1 MEKTEN
7 SNSTDILNQEFFDTI
22 KNSKKINTKT
32 QKIRELS
39 KYFEKI
45 EGGEHPPEIK
55 NRFPDLFSLLLIN
68 LNENNN
74 NYVLAQMELIQIL
87 GKTLNKDE
95 NYKTFIKQSLPKL
108 FDKFYLGNNKINE
121 ILVKMF
127 SEFITYK
134 ILTIKDYYQYI
145 ENIPLED
152 EDNYR
157 INILQFLYDNINK
170 DESVLLNNIPKSLNE
185 IIKKLVN
192 DNESD
197 ISETAS
203 KILNIL
209 INRDIELNKKENN
222 EKNNDAQINVNDK
235 NKEDKGGTTPINNFV
250 NNIVSAIKQNVEN
263 NKDNN
268 KDNNNDNNK
277 DNNIDGNNENK
288 DNNIEQ
294 ELNNDNI
301 ESKEQKEVTIKKDE
315 NKNNNELKEEING
328 ENKINNDEKKEIVK
342 ESKIEEKKEETN
354 NEDIK
359 TNKQEIVNEDKV
371 KEIIS
376 EEKNEEKILEEKE
389 NDKNINN
396 EIKNNEESKD
406 KENKETKNEENQEA
420 KKEEKIEEN
429 KKEEKQSEIIE
440 GQKDDNP
447 TEQKNDINADIKKEG
462 KNIPEKKEEP
472 PKIETKE
479 KTEENKIDIKEN
491 KEDNKTQEKKENID
505 DNKIESKTETK
516 NEQIENNEIAN
527 IEETKEEKIDDKKE
541 NINQKEEINGE
552 KIEDKKENN
561 ESKDETKEKTDKNY
575 PEEKK
580 AENDN
585 INPEKIIENK
595 NNNDNIEKTED
606 ISKNEI
612 NNTNIEQSTE
622 KQKEENKNQEK
633 IEEQPKKEETKI
645 EETIKEEPKIIKDDK
660 EKPEEKKE
668 LSEEKPIEE
677 KKLDENIK
685 TEIKEENKDN
695 KEIPI
700 KSNDNEEK
708 KEQIEQIEKKN
719 KTEIKK
725 ENKEEKTD
733 NIKKSDGKKKTGIKS
748 KISKFRKNFGKN
760 KNKDGGFEFELVTE
774 KKKDKENL
782 PEDIKENIKEE
793 TNKEKENVEDKK
805 IDEKLKEEIKKDTEE
820 NKPEENKK
828 NEDIPKEEIKEEK
841 VEKINQETELEKPK
855 EEIKEEI
862 KQKEN
867 ELTPKNE
874 EKIEKKEE
882 ITKEEPKKEEI
893 PQEKP
898 KEEIKDKPKDEI
910 IKEKPKEEI
919 KQEIKPKDEITKEE
933 PKIEEIKQ
941 ETKPKESETN
951 TTIQETKPKEEI
963 KPQEKISESNN
974 KELPKE
980 SSKEKQITNT
990 PPQDTPEEN
999 PETNKKS
1006 LGINQESLNE
1016 FEKKLQLALEQEA
1029 KDKNNNENLVDPT
1042 PAPIKQKKEDPKFDE
1057 IKSKLGKEIVDS
1069 LFSPKWETKK
1079 HGFELINEFINSNTK
1094 DTYNISELIEY
1105 MKLKLKNYKETN
1117 FNINREAINVYI
1129 NMIKKKLIQKD
1140 SLINIIIAYHEKLSD
1155 IKLKDNLI
1163 ELIKNCFDIIE
1174 PTNILKPIISKISK
1188 KNNAKLLIEY
1198 ATFFGK
1204 LIEEYDVNDLP
1215 NKDIIDF
1222 CKILANN
1229 SNPQVRT
1236 SAISLLCI
1244 LYKYLGK
1251 DVKTL
1256 TRDIKESTLKLI
1268 DAELDK
1274 VTVID
1279 PKDTLNKKKKA
1290 ASVME
1295 NEDNKSGNNS
1305 KNTNKDLIPPQD
1317 ISKKITPDII
1327 KLLNSGKWAERKQ
1340 GCETIEK
1347 ILTSANMRIL
1357 PNGLNTL
1364 MTTIKKKL
1372 SDSNKNF
1379 VKMLIALLSKLIES
1393 MKAGF
1398 KQWAKPIA
1406 LVLIPNL
1413 ADKNQLMRN
1422 ECQNCFD
1429 KWVEYTGFDSL
1440 VIHFP
1445 KFLSNDNVETR
1456 IEIMNF
1462 FMKHKDRFKN
1472 SKSLAESVYKDMMNP
1487 LLICLQDRSSNV
1499 RNLSEEI
1506 IKISLVYNP
1515 INNYYKKSEDFKP
1528 AITKTLKQILDKI
1541 KQESSSNNDSK
1552 QDTNTNQTP
1561 ELDIPT
1567 TQSIYL
1573 NTEQNSTLSK
1583 TNEKEPKKSNIKS
1596 SKKLNIQTAEAP
1608 LKTESSIHEDTS
1620 DKDKDKNEIISN
1632 EDTSSNFSTI
1642 SNFSNNK
1649 SQKKSEKD
1657 SNNKTKTKTVI
1668 NKKQVKPKRKLSE
1681 DDLVNPLAT
1690 NMNKQM
1696 PATSVVHLAS
1706 NSTILRKKEIKSFQK
1721 NQTQLSKINNNTAV
1735 FLMNVK
1741 VIPNKTKRFDKDKK
1755 TKFNLETANKDYFI
1769 KLKEQCKSLF
1779 TEIFSKKI
1787 FSDDFRKQ
1795 VEAFK
1800 DMKGQIDKKMY
1811 LPIFFDNL
1819 DLILKIIG
1827 IKILNNFNPTL
1838 MKNLFEFLDSL
1849 FTVLS
1854 ENKYKLNET
1863 ESNIIISILI
1873 DKLSLNNNTLRE
1885 HCLSL
1890 LNKYIE
1896 FLETNKIMVTVIN
1909 IALSKNNKIKT
1920 DILDLAIDLV
1930 SKDKLNIS
1938 TKVYA
1943 KLFCKFL
1950 PFYENV
1956 IRSKT
1961 LSLFQEIYSNIG
1973 EELWNMIEIS
1983 DKDREFLE
1991 QNLCDDRDGDED
2003 EEKEG
2008 EEEEDD
2014 EMENDDINNE
2024 INNSEGGDKN
2034 EILSNGK
2041 NENNNGNVNTDEN
2054 KQTNKDS
2061 EKMKIFENKNG
2072 KMTKEDLDII
2082 LDNLLKDDPN
2092 EKLNT
2097 IILIHE
2103 NICGKFEQNK
2113 EVLIPN
2119 VDKIITTF
2127 KSVSHKLFYMTDL
2140 NTIPIKFAKYLSIV
2154 FCKLASNKELI
2165 SNLSYNILLD
2175 ISRELLRYLLINGL
2189 DRIGDKQEGN
2199 IIFKSINSTVLRIL
2213 ENCDITFVISALL
2226 ELIKEFHEKDDKNL
2240 VNLSIKCLLKSAYN
2254 LSQNIDNIK
2263 ISQILLQIHLLLL
2276 SLQKKNKDLNK
2287 KSQTDALIINT
2298 VKNIVGEFVKYK
2310 KEKILEEYSKSVKNH
2325 QFNDKFLLK
2334 WIKAELEKS

>member
-1 MEKTEN
+1 
-7 SNSTDILNQEFFDTI
+7 
-22 KNSKKINTKT
+22 
-32 QKIRELS
+32 
-39 KYFEKI
+39 
-45 EGGEHPPEIK
+45 
-55 NRFPDLFSLLLIN
+55 
-68 LNENNN
+68 
-74 NYVLAQMELIQIL
+74 
-87 GKTLNKDE
+87 
-95 NYKTFIKQSLPKL
+95 
-108 FDKFYLGNNKINE
+108 
-121 ILVKMF
+121 
-127 SEFITYK
+127 
-134 ILTIKDYYQYI
+134 
-145 ENIPLED
+145 
-152 EDNYR
+152 
-157 INILQFLYDNINK
+157 
-170 DESVLLNNIPKSLNE
+170 
-185 IIKKLVN
+185 
-192 DNESD
+192 
-197 ISETAS
+197 
-203 KILNIL
+203 
-209 INRDIELNKKENN
+209 
-222 EKNNDAQINVNDK
+222 
-235 NKEDKGGTTPINNFV
+235 
-250 NNIVSAIKQNVEN
+250 
-263 NKDNN
+263 
-268 KDNNNDNNK
+268 
-277 DNNIDGNNENK
+277 
-288 DNNIEQ
+288 
-294 ELNNDNI
+294 
-301 ESKEQKEVTIKKDE
+301 
-315 NKNNNELKEEING
+315 
-328 ENKINNDEKKEIVK
+328 
-342 ESKIEEKKEETN
+342 
-354 NEDIK
+354 
-359 TNKQEIVNEDKV
+359 
-371 KEIIS
+371 
-376 EEKNEEKILEEKE
+376 
-389 NDKNINN
+389 
-396 EIKNNEESKD
+396 
-406 KENKETKNEENQEA
+406 
-420 KKEEKIEEN
+420 
-429 KKEEKQSEIIE
+429 
-440 GQKDDNP
+440 
-447 TEQKNDINADIKKEG
+447 
-462 KNIPEKKEEP
+462 
-472 PKIETKE
+472 
-479 KTEENKIDIKEN
+479 
-491 KEDNKTQEKKENID
+491 
-505 DNKIESKTETK
+505 
-516 NEQIENNEIAN
+516 
-527 IEETKEEKIDDKKE
+527 
-541 NINQKEEINGE
+541 
-552 KIEDKKENN
+552 
-561 ESKDETKEKTDKNY
+561 
-575 PEEKK
+575 
-580 AENDN
+580 
-585 INPEKIIENK
+585 
-595 NNNDNIEKTED
+595 
-606 ISKNEI
+606 
-612 NNTNIEQSTE
+612 
-622 KQKEENKNQEK
+622 
-633 IEEQPKKEETKI
+633 
-645 EETIKEEPKIIKDDK
+645 
-660 EKPEEKKE
+660 
-668 LSEEKPIEE
+668 
-677 KKLDENIK
+677 
-685 TEIKEENKDN
+685 
-695 KEIPI
+695 
-700 KSNDNEEK
+700 
-708 KEQIEQIEKKN
+708 
-719 KTEIKK
+719 
-725 ENKEEKTD
+725 
-733 NIKKSDGKKKTGIKS
+733 
-748 KISKFRKNFGKN
+748 
-760 KNKDGGFEFELVTE
+760 
-774 KKKDKENL
+774 
-782 PEDIKENIKEE
+782 
-793 TNKEKENVEDKK
+793 
-805 IDEKLKEEIKKDTEE
+805 
-820 NKPEENKK
+820 
-828 NEDIPKEEIKEEK
+828 
-841 VEKINQETELEKPK
+841 
-855 EEIKEEI
+855 
-862 KQKEN
+862 
-867 ELTPKNE
+867 
-874 EKIEKKEE
+874 
-882 ITKEEPKKEEI
+882 
-893 PQEKP
+893 
-898 KEEIKDKPKDEI
+898 
-910 IKEKPKEEI
+910 
-919 KQEIKPKDEITKEE
+919 
-933 PKIEEIKQ
+933 
-941 ETKPKESETN
+941 
-951 TTIQETKPKEEI
+951 
-963 KPQEKISESNN
+963 
-974 KELPKE
+974 
-980 SSKEKQITNT
+980 
-990 PPQDTPEEN
+990 
-999 PETNKKS
+999 
-1006 LGINQESLNE
+1006 
-1016 FEKKLQLALEQEA
+1016 
-1029 KDKNNNENLVDPT
+1029 
-1042 PAPIKQKKEDPKFDE
+1042 
-1057 IKSKLGKEIVDS
+1057 
-1069 LFSPKWETKK
+1069 
-1079 HGFELINEFINSNTK
+1079 
-1094 DTYNISELIEY
+1094 

-1129 NMIKKKLIQKD
+1129 NMIKKKLISKD
-1140 SLINIIIAYHEKLSD
+1140 TLINIIIAYHEKLSD

-1163 ELIKNCFDIIE
+1163 ELIKSSFDIIE

-1198 ATFFGK
+1198 ATFIGN
-1204 LIEEYDVNDLP
+1204 LIEEYDVNDFP

-1274 VTVID
+1274 VKVID
-1279 PKDTLNKKKKA
+1279 PKETMNKKKKV
-1290 ASVME
+1290 ASLAE
-1295 NEDNKSGNNS
+1295 NSDNKSGNNS
-1305 KNTNKDLIPPQD
+1305 KNVNKDLIPPQD

-1393 MKAGF
+1393 MKSGF

-1406 LVLIPNL
+1406 LALIPNL

-1429 KWVEYTGFDSL
+1429 KWVEFTGFDSL

-1515 INNYYKKSEDFKP
+1515 MNNYYKKSEDFKP

-1596 SKKLNIQTAEAP
+1596 SKKLNIQSSDTP
-1608 LKTESSIHEDTS
+1608 LKTEGSIHEDTS

-1696 PATSVVHLAS
+1696 PATSVEHLAS

-1961 LSLFQEIYSNIG
+1961 LSLFQEIYNNIG

-1991 QNLCDDRDGDED
+1991 ENLCDDRDGDED

-2034 EILSNGK
+2034 EILSNDK

-2226 ELIKEFHEKDDKNL
+2226 ELIKEFYEKDDKNL

>member
-45 EGGEHPPEIK
+45 GGGEHPPEIK

-235 NKEDKGGTTPINNFV
+235 NKEDKGGTKPINNFV

-268 KDNNNDNNK
+268 NDNNK
-277 DNNIDGNNENK
+277 DNNIDGNSENK

-354 NEDIK
+354 NED
-359 TNKQEIVNEDKV
+359 NKQEIVNEDKV

-396 EIKNNEESKD
+396 EIKNNEEPKD

-440 GQKDDNP
+440 EQKENNP
-447 TEQKNDINADIKKEG
+447 TEQKNDINADIKKEE

-505 DNKIESKTETK
+505 DNKIENKTEPK
-516 NEQIENNEIAN
+516 KEQNENKEITN

-541 NINQKEEINGE
+541 DINQKEEINEE
-552 KIEDKKENN
+552 KIEVKKENN

-580 AENDN
+580 EENDN

-595 NNNDNIEKTED
+595 NINDNTEKTED

-612 NNTNIEQSTE
+612 NNTNIEQNTK

-645 EETIKEEPKIIKDDK
+645 EETIKEEPQIIKDDK

-695 KEIPI
+695 KEISI
-700 KSNDNEEK
+700 KSNNIKNDNEEK
-708 KEQIEQIEKKN
+708 KEEEQIEKN

-733 NIKKSDGKKKTGIKS
+733 NIKKSDDKKKTGIKS

-793 TNKEKENVEDKK
+793 INKEKENIEDKK
-805 IDEKLKEEIKKDTEE
+805 IDEKLKEEIKNDTEE
-820 NKPEENKK
+820 KKPEENKK

-855 EEIKEEI
+855 EEKKEET

-882 ITKEEPKKEEI
+882 PKKEEI

-898 KEEIKDKPKDEI
+898 KEEIKENKKDEI
-910 IKEKPKEEI
+910 IQEKPKEEI
-919 KQEIKPKDEITKEE
+919 KQEIKQKDEITKEE

-951 TTIQETKPKEEI
+951 TTIKETKPKEEI

-980 SSKEKQITNT
+980 SPKEKQITNT

-1279 PKDTLNKKKKA
+1279 PKETLNKKKKA

-1295 NEDNKSGNNS
+1295 NVDNKSGNNS
-1305 KNTNKDLIPPQD
+1305 KNANKDLIPPQD

-1327 KLLNSGKWAERKQ
+1327 KLLNSGKWSERKQ

-1596 SKKLNIQTAEAP
+1596 SKKLNIQSSDTP
-1608 LKTESSIHEDTS
+1608 LKTEGSIHEDTS

-1668 NKKQVKPKRKLSE
+1668 NKKPVKPKRKLSE

-1849 FTVLS
+1849 FTVLF

-1973 EELWNMIEIS
+1973 EELWNMIEVS

-1991 QNLCDDRDGDED
+1991 ENLCDDRDGDED

-2034 EILSNGK
+2034 EILSNDK

-2226 ELIKEFHEKDDKNL
+2226 ELIKEFYEKDDKNL

>member
-7 SNSTDILNQEFFDTI
+7 SNSTEILNQEFFDTI

-39 KYFEKI
+39 KYFEDR
-45 EGGEHPPEIK
+45 GGGDHPPEIK
-55 NRFPDLFSLLLIN
+55 NRIPDLFSLLLIN

-268 KDNNNDNNK
+268 NDNNK
-277 DNNIDGNNENK
+277 DNNIDGNSENK

-389 NDKNINN
+389 NNKNINN

-440 GQKDDNP
+440 GQKDNNP
-447 TEQKNDINADIKKEG
+447 TEQKNDINADIKKEE

-505 DNKIESKTETK
+505 DNKIENKTEPK
-516 NEQIENNEIAN
+516 NEQIENKEIAN

-552 KIEDKKENN
+552 KIEDKIENN
-561 ESKDETKEKTDKNY
+561 ESKDETKEKTDKNNS
-575 PEEKK
+575 EEKK
-580 AENDN
+580 EENDN

-595 NNNDNIEKTED
+595 NINDNTEKTED

-612 NNTNIEQSTE
+612 NNTNIEQNTK

-733 NIKKSDGKKKTGIKS
+733 NIKKSDGNKKTGIKS

-774 KKKDKENL
+774 KKKEKENL

-820 NKPEENKK
+820 KKPEENKK

-841 VEKINQETELEKPK
+841 VEQINQETEIEKPK

-874 EKIEKKEE
+874 EKIEK
-882 ITKEEPKKEEI
+882 KEEPKKEEI

-963 KPQEKISESNN
+963 KSQEKISESNN

-980 SSKEKQITNT
+980 SPKEKQITNT

-1279 PKDTLNKKKKA
+1279 PKETLNKKKKA

-1305 KNTNKDLIPPQD
+1305 KNANKDLIPPQD

-1327 KLLNSGKWAERKQ
+1327 KLLNSGKWSERKQ

-1596 SKKLNIQTAEAP
+1596 SKKLNIQSSDTP
-1608 LKTESSIHEDTS
+1608 LKTEGSIHEDTS

-1849 FTVLS
+1849 FTVLF

-1991 QNLCDDRDGDED
+1991 ENLCDDRDGDED

-2034 EILSNGK
+2034 EILSNDK

-2226 ELIKEFHEKDDKNL
+2226 ELIKEFYEKDDKNL

>member
-1 MEKTEN
+1 M
-7 SNSTDILNQEFFDTI
+7 
-22 KNSKKINTKT
+22 
-32 QKIRELS
+32 
-39 KYFEKI
+39 
-45 EGGEHPPEIK
+45 
-55 NRFPDLFSLLLIN
+55 
-68 LNENNN
+68 
-74 NYVLAQMELIQIL
+74 
-87 GKTLNKDE
+87 
-95 NYKTFIKQSLPKL
+95 
-108 FDKFYLGNNKINE
+108 
-121 ILVKMF
+121 
-127 SEFITYK
+127 
-134 ILTIKDYYQYI
+134 
-145 ENIPLED
+145 
-152 EDNYR
+152 
-157 INILQFLYDNINK
+157 
-170 DESVLLNNIPKSLNE
+170 
-185 IIKKLVN
+185 
-192 DNESD
+192 
-197 ISETAS
+197 
-203 KILNIL
+203 
-209 INRDIELNKKENN
+209 
-222 EKNNDAQINVNDK
+222 
-235 NKEDKGGTTPINNFV
+235 
-250 NNIVSAIKQNVEN
+250 
-263 NKDNN
+263 
-268 KDNNNDNNK
+268 
-277 DNNIDGNNENK
+277 
-288 DNNIEQ
+288 
-294 ELNNDNI
+294 
-301 ESKEQKEVTIKKDE
+301 
-315 NKNNNELKEEING
+315 
-328 ENKINNDEKKEIVK
+328 
-342 ESKIEEKKEETN
+342 
-354 NEDIK
+354 
-359 TNKQEIVNEDKV
+359 
-371 KEIIS
+371 
-376 EEKNEEKILEEKE
+376 
-389 NDKNINN
+389 
-396 EIKNNEESKD
+396 
-406 KENKETKNEENQEA
+406 
-420 KKEEKIEEN
+420 
-429 KKEEKQSEIIE
+429 
-440 GQKDDNP
+440 
-447 TEQKNDINADIKKEG
+447 
-462 KNIPEKKEEP
+462 
-472 PKIETKE
+472 
-479 KTEENKIDIKEN
+479 
-491 KEDNKTQEKKENID
+491 
-505 DNKIESKTETK
+505 
-516 NEQIENNEIAN
+516 
-527 IEETKEEKIDDKKE
+527 
-541 NINQKEEINGE
+541 
-552 KIEDKKENN
+552 
-561 ESKDETKEKTDKNY
+561 
-575 PEEKK
+575 
-580 AENDN
+580 
-585 INPEKIIENK
+585 
-595 NNNDNIEKTED
+595 
-606 ISKNEI
+606 
-612 NNTNIEQSTE
+612 
-622 KQKEENKNQEK
+622 
-633 IEEQPKKEETKI
+633 
-645 EETIKEEPKIIKDDK
+645 
-660 EKPEEKKE
+660 
-668 LSEEKPIEE
+668 
-677 KKLDENIK
+677 
-685 TEIKEENKDN
+685 
-695 KEIPI
+695 
-700 KSNDNEEK
+700 
-708 KEQIEQIEKKN
+708 
-719 KTEIKK
+719 
-725 ENKEEKTD
+725 
-733 NIKKSDGKKKTGIKS
+733 
-748 KISKFRKNFGKN
+748 
-760 KNKDGGFEFELVTE
+760 
-774 KKKDKENL
+774 
-782 PEDIKENIKEE
+782 
-793 TNKEKENVEDKK
+793 
-805 IDEKLKEEIKKDTEE
+805 
-820 NKPEENKK
+820 
-828 NEDIPKEEIKEEK
+828 
-841 VEKINQETELEKPK
+841 
-855 EEIKEEI
+855 
-862 KQKEN
+862 
-867 ELTPKNE
+867 
-874 EKIEKKEE
+874 
-882 ITKEEPKKEEI
+882 
-893 PQEKP
+893 
-898 KEEIKDKPKDEI
+898 
-910 IKEKPKEEI
+910 
-919 KQEIKPKDEITKEE
+919 
-933 PKIEEIKQ
+933 
-941 ETKPKESETN
+941 
-951 TTIQETKPKEEI
+951 
-963 KPQEKISESNN
+963 
-974 KELPKE
+974 
-980 SSKEKQITNT
+980 
-990 PPQDTPEEN
+990 
-999 PETNKKS
+999 
-1006 LGINQESLNE
+1006 
-1016 FEKKLQLALEQEA
+1016 
-1029 KDKNNNENLVDPT
+1029 
-1042 PAPIKQKKEDPKFDE
+1042 
-1057 IKSKLGKEIVDS
+1057 
-1069 LFSPKWETKK
+1069 
-1079 HGFELINEFINSNTK
+1079 INEFINSNTK

-1279 PKDTLNKKKKA
+1279 PKETLNKKKKA

-1305 KNTNKDLIPPQD
+1305 KNANKDLIPPQD

-1596 SKKLNIQTAEAP
+1596 SKKLNIQSSDTP
-1608 LKTESSIHEDTS
+1608 LKTEGSIHEDTS

-1849 FTVLS
+1849 FTVLF

-1961 LSLFQEIYSNIG
+1961 LSLFQEIYNNIG

-1991 QNLCDDRDGDED
+1991 ENLCDDRDGDED

-2034 EILSNGK
+2034 EILSNDK

-2226 ELIKEFHEKDDKNL
+2226 ELIKEFYEKDDKNL

>member
-45 EGGEHPPEIK
+45 GGGEHPPEIK

-121 ILVKMF
+121 ILEKMF

-235 NKEDKGGTTPINNFV
+235 NKEDKGGTKPINNFV
-250 NNIVSAIKQNVEN
+250 NNIVSAIKQNV
-263 NKDNN
+263 DNN

-277 DNNIDGNNENK
+277 DNNIDGNSENK

-301 ESKEQKEVTIKKDE
+301 ESKEQKEVTIKKDENKNKKDE

-440 GQKDDNP
+440 EQKDNNP
-447 TEQKNDINADIKKEG
+447 TEQKNDINADIKKEE
-462 KNIPEKKEEP
+462 KNIQEKKEEP
-472 PKIETKE
+472 PKIEIKE

-505 DNKIESKTETK
+505 DNKIESKTEPK
-516 NEQIENNEIAN
+516 NEQIENKEIAN

-541 NINQKEEINGE
+541 NINQKEEINR
-552 KIEDKKENN
+552 KKKEDKKENN
-561 ESKDETKEKTDKNY
+561 ESKDETKEKTDKNNSK
-575 PEEKK
+575 EKK
-580 AENDN
+580 EENDN

-595 NNNDNIEKTED
+595 NNNDNTEKKEE
-606 ISKNEI
+606 IPKNEI
-612 NNTNIEQSTE
+612 NNTNIEQNTE

-677 KKLDENIK
+677 KKLDENKK
-685 TEIKEENKDN
+685 TEIKEEKKDN
-695 KEIPI
+695 KEIQI
-700 KSNDNEEK
+700 KSNDIKNENEEK
-708 KEQIEQIEKKN
+708 KEQIEKKN

-733 NIKKSDGKKKTGIKS
+733 NIKKSDGNKKTGIKS

-820 NKPEENKK
+820 KKPEENKK

-841 VEKINQETELEKPK
+841 VEQINKETEREKPK
-855 EEIKEEI
+855 EEKKEET

-882 ITKEEPKKEEI
+882 PKKEEI
-893 PQEKP
+893 PQKKP

-1279 PKDTLNKKKKA
+1279 PKETLNKKKKA

-1305 KNTNKDLIPPQD
+1305 KNANKDLIPPQD

-1327 KLLNSGKWAERKQ
+1327 KLLNSGKWSERKQ

-1561 ELDIPT
+1561 ELDVPT

-1596 SKKLNIQTAEAP
+1596 SKKLNVQSSDTP

-1961 LSLFQEIYSNIG
+1961 LSLFQEIYNNIG

-1991 QNLCDDRDGDED
+1991 ENLCDDRDGDED

-2008 EEEEDD
+2008 EEEDDD

-2034 EILSNGK
+2034 EILSNDK
-2041 NENNNGNVNTDEN
+2041 NENNNSNINTDEN

-2189 DRIGDKQEGN
+2189 DRLGDKQEGN

>member
-1 MEKTEN
+1 M
-7 SNSTDILNQEFFDTI
+7 
-22 KNSKKINTKT
+22 
-32 QKIRELS
+32 
-39 KYFEKI
+39 
-45 EGGEHPPEIK
+45 
-55 NRFPDLFSLLLIN
+55 
-68 LNENNN
+68 
-74 NYVLAQMELIQIL
+74 
-87 GKTLNKDE
+87 
-95 NYKTFIKQSLPKL
+95 
-108 FDKFYLGNNKINE
+108 
-121 ILVKMF
+121 
-127 SEFITYK
+127 
-134 ILTIKDYYQYI
+134 
-145 ENIPLED
+145 
-152 EDNYR
+152 
-157 INILQFLYDNINK
+157 
-170 DESVLLNNIPKSLNE
+170 
-185 IIKKLVN
+185 
-192 DNESD
+192 
-197 ISETAS
+197 
-203 KILNIL
+203 
-209 INRDIELNKKENN
+209 
-222 EKNNDAQINVNDK
+222 
-235 NKEDKGGTTPINNFV
+235 
-250 NNIVSAIKQNVEN
+250 
-263 NKDNN
+263 
-268 KDNNNDNNK
+268 
-277 DNNIDGNNENK
+277 
-288 DNNIEQ
+288 
-294 ELNNDNI
+294 
-301 ESKEQKEVTIKKDE
+301 
-315 NKNNNELKEEING
+315 
-328 ENKINNDEKKEIVK
+328 
-342 ESKIEEKKEETN
+342 
-354 NEDIK
+354 
-359 TNKQEIVNEDKV
+359 
-371 KEIIS
+371 
-376 EEKNEEKILEEKE
+376 
-389 NDKNINN
+389 
-396 EIKNNEESKD
+396 
-406 KENKETKNEENQEA
+406 
-420 KKEEKIEEN
+420 
-429 KKEEKQSEIIE
+429 
-440 GQKDDNP
+440 
-447 TEQKNDINADIKKEG
+447 
-462 KNIPEKKEEP
+462 
-472 PKIETKE
+472 
-479 KTEENKIDIKEN
+479 
-491 KEDNKTQEKKENID
+491 
-505 DNKIESKTETK
+505 
-516 NEQIENNEIAN
+516 
-527 IEETKEEKIDDKKE
+527 
-541 NINQKEEINGE
+541 
-552 KIEDKKENN
+552 
-561 ESKDETKEKTDKNY
+561 
-575 PEEKK
+575 
-580 AENDN
+580 
-585 INPEKIIENK
+585 
-595 NNNDNIEKTED
+595 
-606 ISKNEI
+606 
-612 NNTNIEQSTE
+612 
-622 KQKEENKNQEK
+622 
-633 IEEQPKKEETKI
+633 
-645 EETIKEEPKIIKDDK
+645 
-660 EKPEEKKE
+660 
-668 LSEEKPIEE
+668 
-677 KKLDENIK
+677 
-685 TEIKEENKDN
+685 
-695 KEIPI
+695 
-700 KSNDNEEK
+700 
-708 KEQIEQIEKKN
+708 
-719 KTEIKK
+719 
-725 ENKEEKTD
+725 
-733 NIKKSDGKKKTGIKS
+733 
-748 KISKFRKNFGKN
+748 
-760 KNKDGGFEFELVTE
+760 
-774 KKKDKENL
+774 
-782 PEDIKENIKEE
+782 
-793 TNKEKENVEDKK
+793 
-805 IDEKLKEEIKKDTEE
+805 
-820 NKPEENKK
+820 
-828 NEDIPKEEIKEEK
+828 
-841 VEKINQETELEKPK
+841 
-855 EEIKEEI
+855 
-862 KQKEN
+862 
-867 ELTPKNE
+867 
-874 EKIEKKEE
+874 
-882 ITKEEPKKEEI
+882 
-893 PQEKP
+893 
-898 KEEIKDKPKDEI
+898 
-910 IKEKPKEEI
+910 
-919 KQEIKPKDEITKEE
+919 
-933 PKIEEIKQ
+933 
-941 ETKPKESETN
+941 
-951 TTIQETKPKEEI
+951 
-963 KPQEKISESNN
+963 
-974 KELPKE
+974 
-980 SSKEKQITNT
+980 
-990 PPQDTPEEN
+990 
-999 PETNKKS
+999 
-1006 LGINQESLNE
+1006 
-1016 FEKKLQLALEQEA
+1016 
-1029 KDKNNNENLVDPT
+1029 
-1042 PAPIKQKKEDPKFDE
+1042 
-1057 IKSKLGKEIVDS
+1057 
-1069 LFSPKWETKK
+1069 
-1079 HGFELINEFINSNTK
+1079 INEFINSNTK

-1279 PKDTLNKKKKA
+1279 PKETLNKKKKA

-1305 KNTNKDLIPPQD
+1305 KNANKDLIPPQD

-1596 SKKLNIQTAEAP
+1596 SKKLNIQSSDTP
-1608 LKTESSIHEDTS
+1608 LKTEGSIHEDTS

-1787 FSDDFRKQ
+1787 FSD
-1795 VEAFK
+1795 
-1800 DMKGQIDKKMY
+1800 GQIDKKMY

-1849 FTVLS
+1849 FTVLF

-1961 LSLFQEIYSNIG
+1961 LSLFQEIYNNIG

-1991 QNLCDDRDGDED
+1991 ENLCDDRDGDED

-2034 EILSNGK
+2034 EILSNDK

-2226 ELIKEFHEKDDKNL
+2226 ELIKEFYEKDDKNL

>member
-45 EGGEHPPEIK
+45 GGGEHPPEIK
-55 NRFPDLFSLLLIN
+55 NRIPDLFSLLLIN

-268 KDNNNDNNK
+268 NDNNK
-277 DNNIDGNNENK
+277 DNNIDGNSENK

-301 ESKEQKEVTIKKDE
+301 ESKERGEVTIKKDE

-440 GQKDDNP
+440 EQKDNNP
-447 TEQKNDINADIKKEG
+447 TEQKNDINADIKKEE
-462 KNIPEKKEEP
+462 KNIQEKKEEP
-472 PKIETKE
+472 PKIEIKE

-505 DNKIESKTETK
+505 DNKIENKTEPK
-516 NEQIENNEIAN
+516 NEQIENKEIAN

-612 NNTNIEQSTE
+612 NNTNIEQNTE

-633 IEEQPKKEETKI
+633 IEEQQKKEETKI

-677 KKLDENIK
+677 KKLDENKI

-719 KTEIKK
+719 KKEIKK

-820 NKPEENKK
+820 KKPEENKK

-841 VEKINQETELEKPK
+841 VEQINQETEIEKPK
-855 EEIKEEI
+855 EEIKEET

-882 ITKEEPKKEEI
+882 PKKEEI

-898 KEEIKDKPKDEI
+898 KEEIKENKKDEI
-910 IKEKPKEEI
+910 IQEKPKEEI

-951 TTIQETKPKEEI
+951 TTIKETKPKEEI

-1279 PKDTLNKKKKA
+1279 PKETLNKKKKA

-1295 NEDNKSGNNS
+1295 NVDNKSGNNS
-1305 KNTNKDLIPPQD
+1305 KNANKDLIPPQD

-1327 KLLNSGKWAERKQ
+1327 KLLNSGKWSERKQ

-1596 SKKLNIQTAEAP
+1596 SKKLNVQSSDTP
-1608 LKTESSIHEDTS
+1608 LKTEGSIHEDTS

-1696 PATSVVHLAS
+1696 PATSVEHLAS

-2034 EILSNGK
+2034 EILSNDK

>member
-45 EGGEHPPEIK
+45 GGGEHPPEIK

-250 NNIVSAIKQNVEN
+250 NNIVSSIKQNVE
-263 NKDNN
+263 NN

-277 DNNIDGNNENK
+277 DNNIDGNSENK

-359 TNKQEIVNEDKV
+359 TNKQEIVNEDKI

-420 KKEEKIEEN
+420 KKEEKIEDN

-440 GQKDDNP
+440 GQKDNNP
-447 TEQKNDINADIKKEG
+447 TEQKNDINADIKKEE
-462 KNIPEKKEEP
+462 KNIQEKKEEP
-472 PKIETKE
+472 PKIEIKE

-516 NEQIENNEIAN
+516 NEQIENKEIAN

-595 NNNDNIEKTED
+595 NNNDNTEKKEE
-606 ISKNEI
+606 IPKNKI
-612 NNTNIEQSTE
+612 NNTNNEQNTE

-677 KKLDENIK
+677 KKLDENKI

-774 KKKDKENL
+774 KKKEKENL

-820 NKPEENKK
+820 KKPEENKK

-855 EEIKEEI
+855 EEIKEET

-874 EKIEKKEE
+874 EIIEK
-882 ITKEEPKKEEI
+882 KEEPKKEEI

-898 KEEIKDKPKDEI
+898 KEEIKENKKDEI
-910 IKEKPKEEI
+910 IQEKPKEEI

-980 SSKEKQITNT
+980 SPKEKQITNT
-990 PPQDTPEEN
+990 PPQDIPEEN

-1016 FEKKLQLALEQEA
+1016 FEKKLQLALEQDA

-1295 NEDNKSGNNS
+1295 NVDNKSGNNS
-1305 KNTNKDLIPPQD
+1305 KNANKDLIPPQD

-1327 KLLNSGKWAERKQ
+1327 KLLNSGKWSERKQ

-1596 SKKLNIQTAEAP
+1596 SKKLNIQSSDTP
-1608 LKTESSIHEDTS
+1608 LKTEGSIHEDTS

-1657 SNNKTKTKTVI
+1657 SNNKTKSKTVI

-1696 PATSVVHLAS
+1696 PATSVEHLAS

-1721 NQTQLSKINNNTAV
+1721 NHTQLSKINNNTAV

-1849 FTVLS
+1849 FTVLF

-1991 QNLCDDRDGDED
+1991 ENLCDDRDGDED

-2034 EILSNGK
+2034 EILSNDK

-2226 ELIKEFHEKDDKNL
+2226 ELIKEFYEKDDKNL